1 MLQDIRY
8 AFRMLKKN
16 PILSVVAIL
25 TIALGIGANTAIF
38 SIVNS
43 VLIQP
48 LPYRD
53 SDRLFTIHEF
63 APNGEDQSIWMTRDR
78 YTAWQNE
85 SRSFEGIAALHP
97 TGFNVLIGKGTQR
110 AQGAR
115 VTPEFFSLLGVSALH
130 GRLFTAEDS
139 NRNQHLAVLDYYFW
153 QNNFAGDPALVG
165 QSITI
170 DNRVYLVSGILPE
183 TFDYHY
189 HQDVWI
195 PLHYTKEELQTQG
208 ERSLHI
214 LALLKHDVTPQQ
226 AQAELRTIS
235 INVQKLESAG
245 SDGKRPDLVPLQEEV
260 VGSVRQSLLVFQIAV
275 GFVLLIVCVNMTNLI
290 LAQSSTREKEIW
302 VRLALGAGRAR
313 LSRQFIIETLL
324 LSIAGGTVGVVMFMW
339 THKVLLSSAGIYL
352 PFTAASATTDLHVLA
367 FAGLVSVITGL
378 FIGMI
383 PATQLTRTHFGHG
396 LNTGMRS
403 SANRASG
410 MWRATLVISEVAL
423 SVILLI
429 GAGLMIKSFW
439 LLQQVNPGFDPNH
452 ILKLRIALPQARYS
466 DSEKRLQYYRESI
479 ERLKTL
485 PGVESVAMINW
496 LPLSRISNRVKLAFP
511 DKTPSLQSK
520 EAEIHV
526 ITPDYF
532 RVMKIPLK
540 EGRAF
545 TEQDGV
551 SSRGVMIVTE
561 SFVGRYFP
569 DRFALGQR
577 LDLDHN
583 GMLFAGEIAGVVAD
597 VRNEALDTPPKPA
610 VYVLNTQ
617 QPWQSIALREFV
629 VRTPG
634 DASALAETARRAVWS
649 IDRDVPVYMVQ
660 PMTTVVHQSLGAR
673 RFNRN
678 LISTFGFIAL
688 ILVLIGV
695 YGLMSY
701 SVTQR
706 TREIGVRMALGA
718 RERNILNLVLKQG
731 FKIAAAGILVGIAG
745 AFGLMSMIEKLLF
758 GVSPLDTVS
767 FAAIALFIALTILA
781 ASYFPARRAAKI
793 SPLIA
798 LHHE

>member
-25 TIALGIGANTAIF
+25 TIGLGIGANTAIF

-53 SDRLFTIHEF
+53 SNRLFTIHEF
-63 APNGEDQSIWMTRDR
+63 APNGEDESIWIMRDR
-78 YTAWQNE
+78 YKAWQQE
-85 SRSFEGIAALHP
+85 SRSFEGLAALHP

-115 VTPEFFSLLGVSALH
+115 VSPQFFSLLGVSPLH
-130 GRLFTAEDS
+130 GRLFTAQDREE
-139 NRNQHLAVLDYYFW
+139 QIAVLDYYFW
-153 QNNFAGDPALVG
+153 RNNFSGDPALVG
-165 QSITI
+165 KSITI
-170 DNRVYLVSGILPE
+170 DNRVYLVTAILPE
-183 TFDYHY
+183 SFDYHY

-195 PLHYTKEELQTQG
+195 PLHYTKEELQTPG

-214 LALLKHDVTPQQ
+214 LALLKRNVTPQQ
-226 AQAELRTIS
+226 AQAEVSTIS
-235 INVQKLESAG
+235 VNVQKLESAG
-245 SDGKRPDLVPLQEEV
+245 SDRKMPQLVPLQEDV
-260 VGSVRQSLLVFQIAV
+260 VGNVRQSLVVFQIAV

-313 LSRQFIIETLL
+313 LSRQFMIETLL
-324 LSIAGGTVGVVMFMW
+324 LSIVGGTLGVTIFAW
-339 THKVLLSSAGIYL
+339 TRKALLASAGIHL
-352 PFTAASATTDLHVLA
+352 PFTATGGTDLYVLA
-367 FAGLVSVITGL
+367 FAGLVSILTGL
-378 FIGMI
+378 LIGMI
-383 PATQLTRTHFGHG
+383 PAIQLTRTHFGQG

-403 SANRASG
+403 SANRRSG
-410 MWRATLVISEVAL
+410 MWRAALVIAEVAL

-439 LLQQVNPGFDPNH
+439 LLQRVNPGFDPNH
-452 ILKLRIALPQARYS
+452 ILKLRIALPETRYP

-479 ERLKTL
+479 ERLKML
-485 PGVESVAMINW
+485 PGVESAAMINW
-496 LPLSRISNRVKLAFP
+496 LPLSRISNTVKVTFP
-511 DKTPSLQSK
+511 GENRALDSL
-520 EAEIHV
+520 EADIHV

-532 RVMKIPLK
+532 RVMRIPLK
-540 EGRAF
+540 EGRGF
-545 TEQDGV
+545 TEQDGT
-551 SSRGVMIVTE
+551 SSRGVMVVTDR
-561 SFVGRYFP
+561 FLGRYFP
-569 DRFALGQR
+569 HQRAIGQM
-577 LDLDHN
+577 LHLDHN
-583 GMLFAGEIAGVVAD
+583 GMLFSGEIVGVVAD

-610 VYVLNTQ
+610 VYVLNLQ
-617 QPWQSIALREFV
+617 QPWQRIALREFV
-629 VRTPG
+629 VRTGG
-634 DASALAETARRAVWS
+634 DASALAEMARTSVWS
-649 IDRDVPVYMVQ
+649 IDRDVPVYQVQ
-660 PMTTVVHQSLGAR
+660 PMTGVLHQSLGAR

-678 LISTFGFIAL
+678 LISTFGLIAL

-701 SVTQR
+701 SVAQR

-718 RERNILNLVLKQG
+718 RQRNILKLVLKQG
-731 FKIAAAGILVGIAG
+731 FKIAAAGIVVGIAG
-745 AFGLMSMIEKLLF
+745 AFGLMSLIEKLLF
-758 GVSPLDTVS
+758 GVSPLDAVS
-767 FAAIALFIALTILA
+767 FAAIAFLIALTILA

-793 SPLIA
+793 SPLVA

>member
-1 MLQDIRY
+1 MLPDIRY
-8 AFRMLKKN
+8 AFRLLKKN

-63 APNGEDQSIWMTRDR
+63 APNGEDQSIWITRDR
-78 YTAWQNE
+78 YRTWQNE
-85 SRSFEGIAALHP
+85 NQSFDGFAALHP
-97 TGFNVLIGKGTQR
+97 TGFNVRIGKGTQR

-115 VTPEFFSLLGVSALH
+115 VSPNFLSLLGLSPLH
-130 GRLFTAEDS
+130 GRLFNAQDS
-139 NRNQHLAVLDYYFW
+139 DREQQIAVLDYYFW
-153 QNNFAGDPALVG
+153 QNNFGGDPALVG
-165 QSITI
+165 RSITI
-170 DNRVYLVSGILPE
+170 DNKPYLVTGILPE

-214 LALLKHDVTPQQ
+214 LAHLKRNVTPQQ
-226 AQAELRTIS
+226 AQAELNTIS
-235 INVQKLESAG
+235 SNVQKLEPAG
-245 SDGKRPDLVPLQEEV
+245 SDRKQPRLIPLQEDV
-260 VGSVRQSLLVFQIAV
+260 VGNVRHSLVVFQIAV

-290 LAQSSTREKEIW
+290 LAQSSAREKEIW
-302 VRLALGAGRAR
+302 IRLALGAGRGR
-313 LSRQFIIETLL
+313 LSRQFIFETLL
-324 LSIAGGTVGVVMFMW
+324 LSIIGGILGVAIFAW
-339 THKVLLSSAGIYL
+339 TRKVLLSSASIHL
-352 PFTAASATTDLHVLA
+352 PFTAAGGADLYVLA
-367 FAGLVSVITGL
+367 FAALISIITGL
-378 FIGMI
+378 LIGMI
-383 PATQLTRTHFGHG
+383 PAIHLTRMHFRHG

-403 SANRASG
+403 SANRTSG
-410 MWRATLVISEVAL
+410 MWRTALVISEVAL

-439 LLQQVNPGFDPNH
+439 LLQRVNPGFDPNH
-452 ILKLRIALPQARYS
+452 ILKLRIALPETSYS
-466 DSEKRLQYYRESI
+466 DSQKRLIYYRESI
-479 ERLKTL
+479 ERLKAL

-496 LPLSRISNRVKLAFP
+496 LPLSRISNSVKLTFP
-511 DKTPSLQSK
+511 GENQPLNAR

-526 ITPDYF
+526 ITAEYF
-532 RVMKIPLK
+532 RVMRIPLK
-540 EGRAF
+540 KGRGF

-561 SFVGRYFP
+561 TFIRRYFP
-569 DRFALGQR
+569 YQHAIGKTIQ
-577 LDLDHN
+577 LDHT
-583 GMLFAGEIAGVVAD
+583 GMLFSGEIVGVVAD

-610 VYVLNTQ
+610 VYVLNMQ
-617 QPWQSIALREFV
+617 QPWQNIALREFV
-629 VRTPG
+629 VRTSG
-634 DASALAETARRAVWS
+634 DAEALAETARTVVWS
-649 IDRDVPVYMVQ
+649 IDRDVPVYQVQ
-660 PMTTVVHQSLGAR
+660 PMTSVLHRSLGAR

-678 LISTFGFIAL
+678 LISTFGLIAL
-688 ILVLIGV
+688 ILVLVGV

-701 SVTQR
+701 SVVQR

-718 RERNILNLVLKQG
+718 RERNILSLVLKQG
-731 FKIAAAGILVGIAG
+731 FKIGAAGILVGIVG

-758 GVSPLDTVS
+758 VVSPLDAVS
-767 FAAIALFIALTILA
+767 FAAIAVFIALTILA

-793 SPLIA
+793 SPLVA
-798 LHHE
+798 LHHD